1 MKTATLTGPID
12 RRDFLKV
19 SAVASGGLMLSFY
32 INSGGN
38 AEAAESAAGPNGSF
52 APNAFIRITPD
63 SKVTIISKQPE
74 IGQGIKTS
82 LPMVIAEQLDVD
94 WKNVTI
100 EQADLDQKYG
110 SQSAG
115 GSTSTPNNYENFL
128 RVGATARAM
137 LVEAAAQTWNV
148 PAAQC
153 TTESGAV
160 LHRASNKSL
169 KYGELV
175 AKAATLPVP
184 EADKVALKDPKDYKI
199 MGTRIS
205 GVDNPNIVTGKPLF
219 GIDVKVPGM
228 LYAVYEKCP
237 AFAGKAV
244 SANLDAIKTLPG
256 VKDAFIIEG
265 TNNLAGLKS
274 GVAIVADSTWSAIS
288 ARKQLK
294 VTWDEGKVA
303 ETSWNGFVAKAK
315 EMSTKP
321 GERVLRKDGDVDAA
335 FKSGAKVVEAEYVYP
350 FISHLSLEP
359 MNCTAHWNNGAM
371 EMWAPSQNPGS
382 GKALVASTF
391 KIPEE
396 KITVHMTRSG
406 GGFGRRL
413 SSDFMVEAAA
423 IAQKVNAPVKL
434 TWTREDDLRH
444 DQMRPGGLH
453 FLKGAVDSNGKLVAW
468 KNNFFTFGNAGA
480 GGRQG
485 GGGVNPG
492 SGGALSPDEFPG
504 RWVPNYLAE
513 QTVFDTGW
521 PMGPWRAP
529 GSCVFAW
536 VIHSFIDELAH
547 AAGRDPLEF
556 RLEILGDKDEMPATP
571 PPAGA
576 KGGPAAPYN
585 VARMRGVLK
594 AVGEKVAWGKTKY
607 PKGQGVGLAFH
618 FSHRGYFA
626 QAAEVTVSKEGQ
638 LKVNRVVCVGDVGSQ
653 IVNPSGADNQVE
665 GSIVDGLGVMM
676 FQELN
681 IERGRVVNANLHEYP
696 MLRMQDAPSKIEV
709 HWLKT
714 NNPVT
719 GTGEPAI
726 PPAAPAICNAIF
738 AATGKRIRQ
747 FPASNVDLRWS

>member
-1 MKTATLTGPID
+1 MKTATLNNSID
-12 RRDFLKV
+12 RRDFIRL
-19 SAVASGGLMLSFY
+19 SAMASGGLVLGFY
-32 INSGGN
+32 INSNGE
-38 AEAAESAAGPNGSF
+38 AQAAESASGPGGSF
-52 APNAFIRITPD
+52 APNAFVRIAPD
-63 SKVTIISKQPE
+63 GKVTIVSKQPE

-94 WKNVTI
+94 WKDVTI
-100 EQADLDQKYG
+100 EQADVHDRYG

-128 RVGATARAM
+128 RVGAAARAM
-137 LVEAAAQTWNV
+137 LVEAAAQTWGV

-153 TTESGAV
+153 TTASGTV
-160 LHRASNKSL
+160 THSASKRSL
-169 KYGELV
+169 KYGALV

-184 EADKVALKDPKDYKI
+184 DAATVALKDPKDYKLI
-199 MGTRIS
+199 GRRIT
-205 GVDNPNIVTGKPLF
+205 GVDNPKVVTGASLF
-219 GIDVKVPGM
+219 GIDVRVPGM
-228 LYAVYEKCP
+228 VYAVYEKCP
-237 AFAGKAV
+237 AFAGKVV
-244 SANLDAIKTLPG
+244 SANLDQVKALPG

-265 TNNLAGLKS
+265 TSNLSGLKP
-274 GVAIVADSTWSAIS
+274 GVVIIADSTWSALS

-294 VTWDEGKVA
+294 VIWDEGKVA
-303 ETSWNGFVAKAK
+303 NTSWDKFVTEAK
-315 EMSTKP
+315 ELSTKP
-321 GERVLRKDGDVDAA
+321 GARVLRKDGDVDAA
-335 FKSGAKVVEAEYVYP
+335 FKTAAKVVEAEYVYP

-359 MNCTAHWNNGAM
+359 MNCTAHWNNGTM
-371 EMWAPSQNPGS
+371 EVWAPSQNPATGR
-382 GKALVASTF
+382 ALISTTLN
-391 KIPEE
+391 IPQE
-396 KITVHMTRSG
+396 KINIHLTRSG

-413 SSDFMVEAAA
+413 TPDFMIEVAA
-423 IAQKVNAPVKL
+423 IAHKVNAPVKL
-434 TWTREDDLRH
+434 TWNREDDLRH
-444 DQMRPGGLH
+444 DMMRPGGLH
-453 FLKGAVDSNGKLVAW
+453 FLKGAVDAKGKVVAW
-468 KNNFFTFGNAGA
+468 KNNFFTFGNAGP
-480 GGRQG
+480 GGL
-485 GGGVNPG
+485 VSPG

-504 RWVPNYLAE
+504 RWISNYLAE

-556 RLEILGDKDEMPATP
+556 RLEILGDKDEVAATP

-585 VARMRGVLK
+585 VARMRAVLK
-594 AVGEKVAWGKTKY
+594 LAAEKADWGKKKY
-607 PKGQGVGLAFH
+607 PKGQGAGLAFH

-626 QAAEVTVSKEGQ
+626 QVAEVTVSKEGQ
-638 LKVNRVVCVGDVGSQ
+638 LKVDRVISVGDVGSQ

-665 GSIVDGLGVMM
+665 GSIVDGLSVMM
-676 FQELN
+676 LQELN
-681 IERGRVVNANLHEYP
+681 IERGRVTNVNLDEYP
-696 MLRMQDAPSKIEV
+696 ILRIADAPTKIES

-726 PPAAPAICNAIF
+726 PPVAPAICNAIF

-747 FPASNVDLRWS
+747 FPASRTDLRWS